1 MAFSTAVLKL
11 YIIFRVFSCAYL
23 GGGNLLTIFTKYM
36 LDNYTTE
43 ISNCNQK
50 LIWACLS
57 MDITSLTNKIE
68 E

>member
-11 YIIFRVFSCAYL
+11 YFVFRVLSCAYF
-23 GGGNLLTIFTKYM
+23 GGGNLVTKYM

-50 LIWACLS
+50 LTLACLS